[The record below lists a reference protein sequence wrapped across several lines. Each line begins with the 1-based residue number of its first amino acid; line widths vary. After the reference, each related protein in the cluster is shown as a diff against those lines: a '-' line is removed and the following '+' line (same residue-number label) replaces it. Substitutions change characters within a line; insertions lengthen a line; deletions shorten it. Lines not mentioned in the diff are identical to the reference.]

1 MDKKEAKYQKRKN
14 DAQRERILDA
24 GRSHLV
30 RMSQLAQMGLYIHK
44 WNKYNILV

>member
-1 MDKKEAKYQKRKN
+1 MDKKEAKYPKRKN

-24 GRSHLV
+24 GQSHME